1 MLGFGEEPIPEADFN
16 NALKYV
22 QKAYKLRGERLES
35 LEERSDEGGRRGGI
49 GVAGSRKKGRR
60 GRD

>member
-35 LEERSDEGGRRGGI
+35 LEERSDEGGGRVKEKGKE
-49 GVAGSRKKGRR
+49 RKRTCFLT
-60 GRD
+60 